1 MLSFSVS
8 NGSGISKNV
17 IIFDG
22 DMNSSLHIGNKKL
35 SAEGEYSITF
45 SEQHKKFY

>member
-1 MLSFSVS
+1 MS

-35 SAEGEYSITF
+35 SAEAEYSINLN
-45 SEQHKKFY
+45 EQHKKFY